1 MIIVASAN
9 TGKCVPGTFDIFL
22 QFCYTHSLLIHTH
35 PRLPLGLSN
44 ETGLFSLQRAS
55 NAKHWKRP
63 MSEVGK
69 LLFDGIKVVISLEKA
84 EFEKKW

>member
-1 MIIVASAN
+1 VY
-9 TGKCVPGTFDIFL
+9 GTFDISS
-22 QFCYTHSLLIHTH
+22 QCCCTHALFIHTH
-35 PRLPLGLSN
+35 TRLPLGLSN

-63 MSEVGK
+63 MSEPGK